1 VEQQL
6 ELLWK
11 SDVLLEPAPQ
21 TSISQETLN
30 NPVRKDSSE
39 KTHSDLQVSDGVQD
53 NFSKEDQAE
62 SASTVAAL
70 LDKVAQ
76 LSQAEPGSPSEHP
89 RIKQLEQAL
98 YQCQLY
104 IDELKQQ
111 LVDQAFLEEQLAATE
126 SFSHIQKQ
134 AIETLKS
141 QAAQQQPLQIELEG
155 LKQQIQSMQIQ
166 SMEAEAIAR
175 DKETEVSTLKLQI
188 LRTQSELDRAQ
199 DKTAQ
204 FAAQLEALQS
214 SMVQETQQR
223 IISQKTAERLRTESR
238 NRDAGMRSL
247 EERLER
253 AESML
258 QQREEIIVALKSANK
273 PYSEKDQCIQG
284 LSATLLKAQRQITEL
299 ESELSNQSILQAQL
313 QHTTHELESDA
324 KTTQSRSDQL
334 EKQVNDLQE
343 QVLRQAQQA
352 SEYETAIQ
360 HWKTR
365 SVESEEWAAQV
376 AQLWDDL
383 SVQQQYDVSTS
394 PDLIE
399 ALTSLSRWFKG
410 SRGNL
415 AQDDV
420 PPLSPKELLGLRPRW
435 QSNF

>member
-1 VEQQL
+1 MEHQL
-6 ELLWK
+6 EIPWK
-11 SDVLLEPAPQ
+11 TEVFLEPAPQ
-21 TSISQETLN
+21 SLLHEEPLHD
-30 NPVRKDSSE
+30 PVQTDGSE
-39 KTHSDLQVSDGVQD
+39 ESHQALQVSGGVQESFNKD
-53 NFSKEDQAE
+53 DQTE
-62 SASTVAAL
+62 SAHAVAAL

-76 LSQAEPGSPSEHP
+76 LPQAEPGSPSEHQ

-141 QAAQQQPLQIELEG
+141 QAAQQQPLQLELEG
-155 LKQQIQSMQIQ
+155 LKQQMQSMQTQ
-166 SMEAEAIAR
+166 SMETEAIVR

-188 LRTQSELDRAQ
+188 LRTQSEFDRAK

-204 FAAQLEALQS
+204 FEAQLEALQS

-238 NRDAGMRSL
+238 NRDAAMRSL
-247 EERLER
+247 EEKLER
-253 AESML
+253 AETML
-258 QQREEIIVALKSANK
+258 QQREEMIVALKSSNR

-284 LSATLLKAQRQITEL
+284 LSTTLLKAQRQITEL
-299 ESELSNQSILQAQL
+299 ENELSNQSILQAQL

-365 SVESEEWAAQV
+365 SVESEEWAVQV
-376 AQLWDDL
+376 AQLWDGL
-383 SVQQQYDVSTS
+383 STQQQYDVSTS

-415 AQDDV
+415 VQDDV

>member
-30 NPVRKDSSE
+30 NPVREDMGDKN
-39 KTHSDLQVSDGVQD
+39 HSDLRLSDGVQG
-53 NFSKEDQAE
+53 NFSKEDQTD
-62 SASTVAAL
+62 SANTVAAL

-76 LSQAEPGSPSEHP
+76 LSQVEPGSPSEHP

-155 LKQQIQSMQIQ
+155 LKQQIQSMQTQ
-166 SMEAEAIAR
+166 SMEAEAIAK

-188 LRTQSELDRAQ
+188 LRTQSDLDRAQ

-204 FAAQLEALQS
+204 FSAQLDALQS

-238 NRDAGMRSL
+238 NRDAGMRAL
-247 EERLER
+247 EEKLER
-253 AESML
+253 AELML
-258 QQREEIIVALKSANK
+258 QQREEMIMALKSTNK

-299 ESELSNQSILQAQL
+299 ENELSNQSILQAQL

-376 AQLWDDL
+376 AQLWDGL
-383 SVQQQYDVSTS
+383 SLQQQYDVSTS

-415 AQDDV
+415 TQDDV

>member
-1 VEQQL
+1 
-6 ELLWK
+6 
-11 SDVLLEPAPQ
+11 
-21 TSISQETLN
+21 
-30 NPVRKDSSE
+30 
-39 KTHSDLQVSDGVQD
+39 
-53 NFSKEDQAE
+53 
-62 SASTVAAL
+62 
-70 LDKVAQ
+70 
-76 LSQAEPGSPSEHP
+76 
-89 RIKQLEQAL
+89 
-98 YQCQLY
+98 
-104 IDELKQQ
+104 
-111 LVDQAFLEEQLAATE
+111 
-126 SFSHIQKQ
+126 
-134 AIETLKS
+134 
-141 QAAQQQPLQIELEG
+141 
-155 LKQQIQSMQIQ
+155 MQ

-175 DKETEVSTLKLQI
+175 DRETEVSTLKLQL
-188 LRTQSELDRAQ
+188 LRTQSDLDRAQ

-204 FAAQLEALQS
+204 FSAQLDALQS

-376 AQLWDDL
+376 AQLWDGL